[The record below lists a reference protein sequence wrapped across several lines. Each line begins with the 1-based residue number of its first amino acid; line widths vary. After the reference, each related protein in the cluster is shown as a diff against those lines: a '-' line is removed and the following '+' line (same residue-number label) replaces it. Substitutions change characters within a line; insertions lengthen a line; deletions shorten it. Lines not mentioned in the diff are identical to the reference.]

1 LYMIK
6 NLKRP
11 VLYGWIILLVP
22 EFCICL
28 GQDHLWT
35 LNRCIEYALEKNISI
50 QQTVLGSESD
60 QVNLEQTRAGMY
72 PSVSA
77 SAGQN
82 YGWSRN
88 LDSNSEYSAYNGNGS
103 TSLGVSSNVRL
114 YNGFKMQNSIRQSEL
129 AFQAGKYDIETIR
142 ESVSINILDA
152 YLQVLFADEQV
163 SNCEIQVASTAEQL
177 RLAEERLSLGAIS
190 KSDYLLVKSELASEN
205 LTLANAQIN
214 LITSRVTLMQLME
227 LPVSSDFS
235 IEHPDFDSTVFQSR
249 NPNTDSVYAASL
261 AIKPQ
266 IRSSEINIQL
276 AELDVAIA
284 KAAYQPVLSLSGG
297 LSTGYASGSSLGFGN
312 QLGNEISPTLGL
324 NLSIPIYQNRQARS
338 GVALA
343 KIGSRSARLD
353 DINTK
358 NKLRKEIE
366 QACADIYAAE
376 KRYEA
381 SREQYDANLE
391 AYAVATEKY
400 NVGLLNS
407 VDFIIQ
413 KTSMIN
419 AESDF
424 LQSKYN
430 LVFSYKILD
439 FYQGIP
445 LSF

>member
-1 LYMIK
+1 MK
-6 NLKRP
+6 KSTKR
-11 VLYGWIILLVP
+11 YFNFGWLLLIP
-22 EFCICL
+22 EICICQ
-28 GQDHLWT
+28 GQDSIWT
-35 LNRCIEYALEKNISI
+35 IHRCIEYALEKNISI
-50 QQTVLGSESD
+50 QQSVLGSESD
-60 QVNLEQTRAGMY
+60 RINLEQTRAGMF

-82 YGWSRN
+82 YGWSRK
-88 LDSNSEYSAYNGNGS
+88 LDSNDEYGAYSGSGN
-103 TSLGVSSNVRL
+103 TSFGISSNVRL
-114 YNGFKMQNSIRQSEL
+114 YNGFKTQNSIRQSVL
-129 AFQAGKYDIETIR
+129 AYQAGKFDIETIR
-142 ESVSINILDA
+142 ESVSVSILDA
-152 YLQVLFADEQV
+152 YLQVLYADEQV
-163 SNCEIQVASTAEQL
+163 KNCTIQVASTAEQL
-177 RLAEERLSLGAIS
+177 WLAEERLTLGAIS
-190 KSDYLLVKSELASEN
+190 KSDYLMVKSELASEN
-205 LTLANAQIN
+205 LTLANAQSN

-235 IEHPDFDSTVFQSR
+235 IEYPDFDSTVFQAR
-249 NPNTDSVYAASL
+249 NPNSDSVYSASL

-266 IRSSEINIQL
+266 IKSSEINMQL
-276 AELDVAIA
+276 AELDVALA

-297 LSTGYASGSSLGFGN
+297 LSTGYASGSSLRFGN
-312 QLGNEISPTLGL
+312 QFGNEISPSLGL
-324 NLSIPIYQNRQARS
+324 SLSVPIYQNGQAKS

-343 KIGSRSARLD
+343 KIGSQSAKLD

-358 NKLRKEIE
+358 NLLRKEIE
-366 QACADIYAAE
+366 QACADVYAAE
-376 KRYEA
+376 KKYEA
-381 SREQYDANLE
+381 SREQYNSNLE
-391 AYAVATEKY
+391 SYAVATEKY

-439 FYQGIP
+439 FYQGVP